1 MLFRSGERGKGSHVK
16 FRRYSWLVRAQWWWV
31 RTRTFKVS
39 VRGVEWS
46 GGNGMGGSE
55 GWEELADTSTG
66 RGDDGE
72 GWMQVRLLEP
82 LLVYL
87 LQTD

>member
-1 MLFRSGERGKGSHVK
+1 M
-16 FRRYSWLVRAQWWWV
+16 
-31 RTRTFKVS
+31 S

-55 GWEELADTSTG
+55 GWEELADISIG
-66 RGDDGE
+66 REDDGE